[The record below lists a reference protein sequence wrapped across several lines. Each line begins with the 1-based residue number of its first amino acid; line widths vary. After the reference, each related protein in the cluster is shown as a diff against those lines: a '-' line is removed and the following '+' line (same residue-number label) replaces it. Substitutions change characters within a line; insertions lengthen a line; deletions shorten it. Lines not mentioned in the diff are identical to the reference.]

1 VSNTRRKSEHD
12 SPRRGRP
19 AKTPEGR
26 EQQLVGLAVELA
38 ERQLRDGTASAQVIS
53 HYLKMGSSREELE
66 QEKIRHDIEMQ
77 QARIEHMESQSR
89 MEELYSEAI
98 NAMRIYAGQ
107 DPLEVEAGYDDE
119 Y

>member
-1 VSNTRRKSEHD
+1 MGNTRRKADQD
-12 SPRRGRP
+12 SNRKLRP

-53 HYLKMGSSREELE
+53 HYLKMGSSREEIE
-66 QEKIRHDIEMQ
+66 QQKIRHDIEMQ
-77 QARIEHMESQSR
+77 EARIEHMRSQSR

-107 DPLEVEAGYDDE
+107 EPLELEEEYDDR

>member
-1 VSNTRRKSEHD
+1 MGNTRRRPEPD

-26 EQQLVGLAVELA
+26 ENQLVGLAVELA
-38 ERQLRDGTASAQVIS
+38 EKQLRDGTASAQVIS

-66 QEKIRHDIEMQ
+66 QEKIRHEIEMQ
-77 QARIEHMESQSR
+77 AARMEHMRAQSR
-89 MEELYSEAI
+89 IEELYTEAI
-98 NAMRIYAGQ
+98 NAMRIYAGH
-107 DPLEVEAGYDDE
+107 DPLELEEGDDE

>member
-1 VSNTRRKSEHD
+1 MGNTRRSKDAD
-12 SPRRGRP
+12 SHRKLRP
-19 AKTPEGR
+19 AKTPEAR
-26 EQQLVGLAVELA
+26 EQQMVGLAVGLA

-77 QARIEHMESQSR
+77 QARIDHMAAQNR
-89 MEELYSEAI
+89 MEELYNEAI

-107 DPLEVEAGYDDE
+107 EPLELEEEYDDG